1 MHQDFLGEQQTESA
15 TSPVAWRAA
24 DRVCDQ
30 PGCMASS
37 RRSLRPAQR
46 APTMLQKSQSWG
58 DFCYYKIYTLIVP
71 IKPFN
76 FLLFFYIYKILT
88 KTDLGNN

>member
-37 RRSLRPAQR
+37 RQSLRPARLHGEQQTES
-46 APTMLQKSQSWG
+46 ATSSKSA
-58 DFCYYKIYTLIVP
+58 YNAAKITIM
-71 IKPFN
+71 
-76 FLLFFYIYKILT
+76 
-88 KTDLGNN
+88 G